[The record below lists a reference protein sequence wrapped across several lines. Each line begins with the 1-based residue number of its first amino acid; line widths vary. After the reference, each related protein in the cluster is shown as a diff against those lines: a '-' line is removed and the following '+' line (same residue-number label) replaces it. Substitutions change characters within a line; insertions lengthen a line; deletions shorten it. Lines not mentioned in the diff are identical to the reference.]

1 MGHAGP
7 ESWAVLTSPFLCPQ
21 GGAPT
26 PFDRNYG
33 TKLGV
38 KAVLWMS
45 EKLQQ
50 VYSKGE
56 PRAGVPT
63 EGVGGWWLL
72 LQASRLGP
80 Q

>member
-7 ESWAVLTSPFLCPQ
+7 ESWAGLTSLFLCPQ